1 MEALSG
7 EEIQNMINSATDG
20 DSLIIIVF
28 VLVLVCLLSA
38 GGSYFGKFFCPEFGY
53 KCSST
58 STSTSTRRVTG
69 SYIPL
74 DNLQNSTSNAGDQQ
88 GAVNR
93 DCEGEWV
100 TTYTGQNSTYGV
112 CSEECY
118 DVTIQPNVVG
128 YSYYSFNVTNPAL
141 GTGQSCLDVATN
153 SNPNSGHTVT
163 NVGTTVQ
170 PDIVVQAPGICNRN
184 VPCFQNCSLGQYAPV
199 AGAPF
204 DCNTGLQEVEAAFTV
219 SPDGTNSAACS
230 YIVGYGHTNTRN
242 SCPNVAASGP
252 LCNTNYTYHTTG
264 YTVNR
269 GSYDETNPPYVTT
282 APICVYYES
291 TMTYGEHPN
300 GESQTDTQNP
310 NPVTCPAGYTL
321 QTTDGSNT
329 ATCIPIGDWYTCASS
344 PQTFKGNAGRASN
357 VNSYLTAQGDIL
369 KGCIHKLG
377 TGLRPTS
384 GSDTSLVW
392 GSAQCLTG
400 AVDSAGL
407 CT

>member
-1 MEALSG
+1 
-7 EEIQNMINSATDG
+7 
-20 DSLIIIVF
+20 
-28 VLVLVCLLSA
+28 
-38 GGSYFGKFFCPEFGY
+38 
-53 KCSST
+53 
-58 STSTSTRRVTG
+58 
-69 SYIPL
+69 
-74 DNLQNSTSNAGDQQ
+74 
-88 GAVNR
+88 VNR

-118 DVTIQPNVVG
+118 DVTVQPNVVG

-163 NVGTTVQ
+163 NVGTTAQ

-219 SPDGTNSAACS
+219 SPDGTNSATCS
-230 YIVGYGHTNTRN
+230 HIVGYGHTNTRN

-252 LCNTNYTYHTTG
+252 ICNTNYRYYSTGSSVPQPSYNACSSQQPTHPCTQPTLTTP
-264 YTVNR
+264 T
-269 GSYDETNPPYVTT
+269 
-282 APICVYYES
+282 CVYWHAVQQGYGAATNTIS
-291 TMTYGEHPN
+291 TW
-300 GESQTDTQNP
+300 DTANP
-310 NPVTCPAGYTL
+310 NTVTCPAGYTL
-321 QTTDGSNT
+321 QTTNGSNT

-344 PQTFKGNAGRASN
+344 PQTFKGNAGRASS

-377 TGLRPTS
+377 TGLRPTT
-384 GSDTSLVW
+384 GSDTSLDW